1 MGHVR
6 LGTLPR
12 SKKWEQ
18 VVALIGAGSDASQ
31 VAAATMEV
39 VQERLKALSDDPA
52 LVRSFWLLLQV
63 SQASRTE
70 GNFAVALSDAGVP
83 VSGATPTAAD
93 LAAGLTTAVD
103 AWVASQGSRSALG
116 EMAEMAAA
124 ETLAEFSQP
133 RVLGL
138 FPDRDVQTA
147 QDALASRSTD
157 KEFGTLARAFFA
169 RLTEKTLAHFIAR
182 ELPLHAGPDQA
193 HAGLAGQRAFEEGLH
208 THCQE
213 ATRIV
218 EKFASGWISKARF
231 EGKLD
236 EEHAS
241 RFVAYSLKKIRDE
254 LTMGAR

>member
-6 LGTLPR
+6 LGTLPK
-12 SKKWEQ
+12 SQKWEQ
-18 VVALIGAGSDASQ
+18 VVALVGAGAEASQ
-31 VAAATMEV
+31 VAAATMDV
-39 VQERLKALSDDPA
+39 VQENLKALSDDPA

-63 SQASRTE
+63 SQASRKE
-70 GNFAVALSDAGVP
+70 GNFAAALSEAGVS
-83 VSGATPTAAD
+83 VAAAAPTAAD
-93 LAAGLTTAVD
+93 LASGLTTAVD

-133 RVLGL
+133 RKMGL
-138 FPDRDVQTA
+138 FPDRNVESA
-147 QDALASRSTD
+147 QDALAARSTD
-157 KEFGTLARAFFA
+157 KEFGGLARAFFA

-182 ELPLHAGPDQA
+182 ELPLHSGPDQA
-193 HAGLAGQRAFEEGLH
+193 HAGLAGQRAFEEGLR

-213 ATRIV
+213 AARIV

-254 LTMGAR
+254 LTMGAK